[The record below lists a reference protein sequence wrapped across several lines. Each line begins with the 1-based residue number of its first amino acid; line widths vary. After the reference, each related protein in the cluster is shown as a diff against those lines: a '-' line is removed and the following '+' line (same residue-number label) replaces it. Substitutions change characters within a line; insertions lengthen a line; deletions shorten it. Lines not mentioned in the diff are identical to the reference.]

1 MAHIFLF
8 IIFCFVWLVLI
19 GIIIISVIGIYLLL
33 SSSGFRTSPAVPTS
47 GRIKKILLS
56 ELGKELRSKKNQTVV
71 DLGSGWGTL
80 LIPLARKFP
89 NHKFVGIEKA
99 FLPYVF
105 SKIRASRLENGF
117 FCRQDFFSFNL
128 SDVNIVISFLMKK
141 MMF

>member
-1 MAHIFLF
+1 MQQIFLF
-8 IIFCFVWLVLI
+8 VIFCFVGMVLI
-19 GIIIISVIGIYLLL
+19 GIAIISVIGIYLFL
-33 SSSGFRTSPAVPTS
+33 SSQGFKTSPLIPTS
-47 GRIKKILLS
+47 GRIKKILLC
-56 ELGKELRSKKNQTVV
+56 EIGKELERQKNQTVV

-80 LIPLARKFP
+80 LIPLAKKFP
-89 NHKFVGIEKA
+89 NHKFIGIEKA
-99 FLPYVF
+99 FLPYIF